1 MFSIVRQRLQQ
12 ELMKILRHERF
23 QKQLKKL
30 IRKFRSLEE
39 DLLVVEKS
47 AIRLYHELNI
57 DNNSIERV
65 PGLKKG
71 DIEIFKIKK
80 FACKSLKGKG
90 VQSGIRIIY
99 ARSIESG
106 DIEYLE
112 IYYKEKSNTDMD
124 YDFVKEYLK

>member
-1 MFSIVRQRLQQ
+1 
-12 ELMKILRHERF
+12 MKILRHERF

-30 IRKFRSLEE
+30 IKKLRSLEE